1 MGLTGLEPV
10 TLRLSRACSN
20 QLSYRPK
27 RFSDLTIEQFNDWIR
42 SARSLFKLAIRNWQR
57 AICERC
63 KDRHE
68 RPGSF
73 SPVVNGN
80 HSHRLTASLNNR
92 LRSFL
97 KYWLPLLIWLGV
109 IFIGSTGVLSAEQTS
124 RFLVP
129 FFRWLDPKISIA
141 TILSIHFALRKLGHV
156 SEYGI
161 LAVLLWRALRG
172 TLTST
177 RNVAIAFMVF
187 MVSAV
192 FAASDEFHQSFISSR
207 TASSKDVMIDI
218 CGALVGLT
226 ICWIFGRARRAE
238 RIF

>member
-1 MGLTGLEPV
+1 VLV
-10 TLRLSRACSN
+10 
-20 QLSYRPK
+20 
-27 RFSDLTIEQFNDWIR
+27 D
-42 SARSLFKLAIRNWQR
+42 R
-57 AICERC
+57 AIVAAATSMLKVAAKPRTNNIA
-63 KDRHE
+63 RRSGRSTF

-80 HSHRLTASLNNR
+80 DSHTLTASLNTE

-97 KYWLPLLIWLGV
+97 KYWLPLLTWLGV

-129 FFRWLDPKISIA
+129 FLRWLDPQISIA
-141 TILSIHFALRKLGHV
+141 TILSIHFALRKLGHLI
-156 SEYGI
+156 EYAI
-161 LAVLLWRALRG
+161 LAALLWRALRG

-177 RNVAIAFMVF
+177 RNLAIASVVF
-187 MVSAV
+187 VVSAL
-192 FAASDEFHQSFISSR
+192 FAASDEFHQSFIPSR

-218 CGALVGLT
+218 CGTLVGLF
-226 ICWIFGRARRAE
+226 ICWIFGRARRAP

>member
-1 MGLTGLEPV
+1 M
-10 TLRLSRACSN
+10 
-20 QLSYRPK
+20 
-27 RFSDLTIEQFNDWIR
+27 
-42 SARSLFKLAIRNWQR
+42 
-57 AICERC
+57 
-63 KDRHE
+63 
-68 RPGSF
+68 
-73 SPVVNGN
+73 NGN
-80 HSHRLTASLNNR
+80 DSHTLTASLNTK

-129 FFRWLDPKISIA
+129 FLRWLNPQISIA
-141 TILSIHFALRKLGHV
+141 TILLIHFALRKLGHLI
-156 SEYGI
+156 EYGI

-177 RNVAIAFMVF
+177 ENLGIASMVF

-192 FAASDEFHQSFISSR
+192 FAASDEFHQSFVPMR
-207 TASSKDVMIDI
+207 TASVRDVMIDI

-226 ICWIFGRARRAE
+226 ICWIFTRRTLQPAANGQPKT
-238 RIF
+238 